1 MSVFRVY
8 IEPREQ
14 GAAPQMTIST
24 ILFDIGGVMLSNGWD
39 HEQRQVI
46 ARQFGFDYDA
56 FDSRHRQVVDTLERG
71 QLSLEEYLNWTIFY
85 ETRSFTAPEVVDA
98 IKGLSTAH
106 PDTIEIVK
114 SLHTSHRYILAT
126 LNNESREL
134 NEYRVAHFGL
144 RPLFSAFFYI
154 MLP

>member
-1 MSVFRVY
+1 
-8 IEPREQ
+8 
-14 GAAPQMTIST
+14 MTIST

-85 ETRSFTAPEVVDA
+85 EARPFTTSNVVDA

-114 SLHTSHRYILAT
+114 SVHASHQYILAT
-126 LNNESREL
+126 LNN
-134 NEYRVAHFGL
+134 
-144 RPLFSAFFYI
+144 
-154 MLP
+154 